1 MEWKTVERPGYF
13 GKKRDEVIDS
23 WNKQYGESNWRLM
36 YSWIESVIPR
46 EMAIQIYEDGYYEFL
61 KKEKETLEWLVS
73 TASDVYDTA
82 PSNVDS
88 GFDYKIQ
95 ETVNNH
101 LHDIAIRRSV
111 ARLGKRFRGDHLV
124 HVRWTGSE
132 GIRLSP
138 GIVPFH
144 LSELIV
150 PGEIKSYSGKT
161 PWWNTGTIE
170 DFYQRNKILQI
181 KS

>member
-1 MEWKTVERPGYF
+1 MEWKTVERPGYL
-13 GKKRDEVIDS
+13 GKKRDEIIDS
-23 WNKQYGESNWRLM
+23 WNKQYGEGNWRLM
-36 YSWIESVIPR
+36 YTWVDSIIPR

-61 KKEKETLEWLVS
+61 KREKEKLEWLVNN
-73 TASDVYDTA
+73 ASDVYDTA
-82 PSNVDS
+82 PSNVES
-88 GFDYKIQ
+88 GLDYNIQ
-95 ETVNNH
+95 ETNNNH

-111 ARLGKRFRGDHLV
+111 ARLGEQFRGNKLV
-124 HVRWTGSE
+124 RVRWKDSDGYV
-132 GIRLSP
+132 LSP

-144 LSELIV
+144 LPKLIV

-181 KS
+181 KD